1 MEVLYERCCGL
12 DVHKSSITACVL
24 LDPGH
29 KPQKHLQRFGC
40 TTRDLVDLVRW
51 LKSFGI
57 QQVAMEST
65 GVYWK
70 PVWNVLEE
78 HFQMVLAN
86 AQHIKAVPGR
96 KTDMKDCQWIAELL
110 KHGLL
115 RGSYVPSLVVRDLRD
130 LTRTRA
136 TLSQE
141 QSSVGS
147 RIQKVLESAN
157 IKLSSTASN
166 TMGKSGRAILDAIV
180 SGEHSAERLA
190 DLALG
195 KLRSKIPQLQQAL
208 EGRIRDHHR
217 FLLDSLLRQFR
228 FLEAE
233 IKALDLRLEH
243 LGEQH
248 KELADAVA
256 RWITVPGVERVAAWA
271 FVAEVGSDMAQF
283 PSAAHLASWAGLCP
297 GNHESAGKRLSG
309 KSRKGSPWLRRM
321 ACQSAWAAVRTKN
334 CYLSAQFKRL
344 TARRGNKRAI
354 IAVAHSLLVIG
365 YYLQTNCCVYQ
376 ELGGNYFDRLHA
388 EGLKRHLVKRLEG
401 LGLSV
406 TLQPQTA

>member
-1 MEVLYERCCGL
+1 MEVLHDRCCGL

-24 LDPGH
+24 LEQGH
-29 KPQKHLQRFGC
+29 KPQRHLQRFGC
-40 TTRDLVDLVRW
+40 TTRDLLELVSW
-51 LKSFGI
+51 LKGFGV
-57 QQVAMEST
+57 QYVAMEST

-78 HFQMVLAN
+78 HFQMLLAN
-86 AQHIKAVPGR
+86 AQHIKTVPGR

-110 KHGLL
+110 RHGLL
-115 RGSYVPSLVVRDLRD
+115 RASYVPSLLIRDLRD

-180 SGEHSAERLA
+180 SGEDSAERLA

-195 KLRSKIPQLQQAL
+195 KLRSKISQLQLAL

-233 IKALDLRLEH
+233 ITALDLRLEH
-243 LGEQH
+243 LGKQH

-271 FVAEVGSDMAQF
+271 FVAEI
-283 PSAAHLASWAGLCP
+283 GL
-297 GNHESAGKRLSG
+297 
-309 KSRKGSPWLRRM
+309 
-321 ACQSAWAAVRTKN
+321 
-334 CYLSAQFKRL
+334 
-344 TARRGNKRAI
+344 I
-354 IAVAHSLLVIG
+354 
-365 YYLQTNCCVYQ
+365 
-376 ELGGNYFDRLHA
+376 
-388 EGLKRHLVKRLEG
+388 
-401 LGLSV
+401 
-406 TLQPQTA
+406 